1 MWIPLRLRKIKRQLP
16 PRVVL
21 IARGVA
27 RQIRPKERRPK
38 VMLSTAGRIY
48 AGSAAIVT
56 VNVVKTAVVKAAE
69 KVTAKAA
76 GTITDAGNAGKER
89 TASRAKAAVITA
101 IAGNAA
107 TVTVNTVRILAV
119 RVTVKAAEKILV
131 KAAGIIM
138 DAGNAGKELTAS
150 RAKAAVIT
158 AIAGNVVTVTA
169 VNAMKTVAVTVSGNG
184 TGTSA
189 IPMRT
194 LKMAARNKTVNVV
207 PAGIVIT
214 GTATRTRTA
223 PDR

>member
-27 RQIRPKERRPK
+27 RQIRPKERRLK
-38 VMLSTAGRIY
+38 VMLSTVGRIY
-48 AGSAAIVT
+48 AGSAATVT
-56 VNVVKTAVVKAAE
+56 VNVVKTAVVKAVE
-69 KVTAKAA
+69 KVTVKAA

-89 TASRAKAAVITA
+89 
-101 IAGNAA
+101 
-107 TVTVNTVRILAV
+107 
-119 RVTVKAAEKILV
+119 
-131 KAAGIIM
+131 
-138 DAGNAGKELTAS
+138 TAS

-214 GTATRTRTA
+214 GTATRIRTA